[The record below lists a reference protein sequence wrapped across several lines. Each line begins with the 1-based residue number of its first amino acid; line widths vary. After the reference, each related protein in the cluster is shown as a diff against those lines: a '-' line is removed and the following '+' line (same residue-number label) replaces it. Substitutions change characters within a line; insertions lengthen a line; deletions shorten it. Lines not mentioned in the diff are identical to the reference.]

1 MPSPEPDPDPGSR
14 VTDKPC
20 ATVAQDMPQ
29 ARPPALPATAACA
42 SCVPAAE
49 DGRGDTVPP
58 QPGSGVEAG
67 RFRTRDVAGVLRP
80 TTVAQV
86 VAAVRAAGAGDCAL
100 HPVSTG
106 RNWGLG
112 SRTPVRDGATV
123 LDLSGLDR
131 IRETDVRRGYAIVEP
146 GVTQGRLAAHLAGTS
161 RIVNLTG
168 ASQQTAVIGGLL
180 ERGVGLQRGR
190 TEDLAG
196 LELVLADGTTAR
208 TGWWPGTAGTV
219 VRPHGRGPSLNHLF
233 TQSAWAVVTA
243 AAVRLLPRPAAVRVL
258 PLLLEER
265 GPERGV
271 DTLRRWTEQGL
282 IPANAKIYDPVA
294 ARTYGTPGRYLAH
307 VCLAGDQ
314 DLVQATAEIIAGR
327 LQNPQTGLVLGPDKA
342 ADRWVQQAYAG
353 DADPHDTLFLRKTGH
368 CAHCLDRAR
377 GLLLFLP
384 IVPFEGTA
392 VRRAA
397 ALTRECLAG
406 ATTAPGITMNV
417 LDSEALDHVVTL
429 RFPPEN
435 PTAVRDAHRTL
446 DRLHEAFARE
456 GFAVYRTDID
466 HPLTARGP
474 GPDTVLRDLLGHA
487 LDPHGV
493 LAPGR
498 H

>member
-1 MPSPEPDPDPGSR
+1 MPSPESDPTIL

-20 ATVAQDMPQ
+20 PSSAQGTPSMP
-29 ARPPALPATAACA
+29 PPALPAAVKCA
-42 SCVPAAE
+42 SCVPTTEGSCGDAA
-49 DGRGDTVPP
+49 P
-58 QPGSGVEAG
+58 QPGSDVETG
-67 RFRTRDVAGVLRP
+67 RFRPRKVAGVLRP

-86 VAAVRAAGAGDCAL
+86 VAAVQAAAVGNSAL

-131 IRETDVRRGYAIVEP
+131 IREIDIRRGYAIVEP
-146 GVTQGRLAAHLAGTS
+146 GVTQGRLAAHLSGTP
-161 RIVNLTG
+161 RILNLTG
-168 ASQQTAVIGGLL
+168 SSQQTAVIGGLL
-180 ERGVGLQRGR
+180 ERGVGLLRGR
-190 TEDLAG
+190 AEDLAG
-196 LELVLADGTTAR
+196 LELVLADGTIAR

-233 TQSAWAVVTA
+233 TQSAWAVITA

-258 PLLLEER
+258 PLLLDER
-265 GPERGV
+265 EPERGV
-271 DTLRRWTEQGL
+271 DTLREWTEQSL
-282 IPANAKIYDPVA
+282 IPANTKIYDPVA

-314 DLVQATAEIIAGR
+314 DMVRATTEIITER
-327 LQNPQTGLVLGPDKA
+327 LRDRTRTGLTLGPEQA

-397 ALTRECLAG
+397 ALTRACLAG
-406 ATTAPGITMNV
+406 STTAPGITMNV
-417 LDSEALDHVVTL
+417 LDSQALDHVVTL
-429 RFPPEN
+429 GFAPEN
-435 PTAVRDAHRTL
+435 PTAVRDAHHTL
-446 DRLHEAFARE
+446 DQLHEAFAAE

-466 HPLTARGP
+466 HPVTPTGP
-474 GPDTVLRDLLGHA
+474 GPDTVLRDLLGHL

>member
-1 MPSPEPDPDPGSR
+1 MSFSEPDPR
-14 VTDKPC
+14 VRVADEPRPTDVPQMHPP
-20 ATVAQDMPQ
+20 VPAQ
-29 ARPPALPATAACA
+29 AAACA
-42 SCVPAAE
+42 VCLTGSGVSPQDALS
-49 DGRGDTVPP
+49 P
-58 QPGSGVEAG
+58 QPKPGVEAG
-67 RFRTRDVAGVLRP
+67 RFRTRTIAKVVRA

-86 VAAVRAAGAGDCAL
+86 TAAVRAAGTGASAL

-106 RNWGLG
+106 LNWGLG
-112 SRTPVRDGATV
+112 SRSPVLDGATV

-131 IRETDVRRGYAIVEP
+131 IRESDIRRGYAIVEP

-168 ASQQTAVIGGLL
+168 ASQHTSVIGGLL

-190 TEDLAG
+190 TDDLAG
-196 LELVLADGTTAR
+196 LELVLADGTTTR

-233 TQSAWAVVTA
+233 TQSSWAVVTA
-243 AAVRLLPRPAAVRVL
+243 AVVRLLPRPAAVRVL
-258 PLLLEER
+258 PMLLDEQ

-271 DTLRRWTEQGL
+271 DTLREWTEKGL
-282 IPANAKIYDPVA
+282 ISPNAKIYDPVA

-314 DLVQATAEIIAGR
+314 DLVRAATEIITGR
-327 LQNPQTGLVLGPDKA
+327 LGDTKAGLALGPDTA

-353 DADPHDTLFLRKTGH
+353 EADPHDTLFVRKTGH
-368 CAHCLDRAR
+368 CARCLDRAR

-397 ALTRECLAG
+397 ALTRECLVG
-406 ATTAPGITMNV
+406 ATTPPGITMNV
-417 LDSEALDHVVTL
+417 LDSDALDHVVTL
-429 RFPPEN
+429 GFPPEN

-446 DRLHEAFARE
+446 DRLHDAFARE
-456 GFAVYRTDID
+456 GFTVYRTDID
-466 HPLTARGP
+466 HPLTPVGTGP
-474 GPDTVLRDLLGHA
+474 EAVLRGRLERA

-493 LAPGR
+493 LARGR